1 MKPVLEVCVDSTA
14 SAIAAQ
20 KGGADRLELCAD
32 LVIGGTTPSL
42 ALLRQVK
49 AETGLP
55 VRALLRPRFG
65 DFCYDPYEL
74 KQMEECAAELVYAGA
89 DGIVTGVLT
98 PDGSLD
104 VEALRPIYGAASRA
118 AAETNRPVALT
129 LHRAFDVCRD
139 PFAALES
146 AKELGLSTILTSG
159 QAASAPAGAPLLRQ
173 LVEHADGIEI
183 LIGAGVSASNIP
195 SLAEQTGA
203 CSFHLSGK
211 QVLDS
216 RMAFRR
222 EGVPM
227 GLPGFS
233 EFDLWQTSEQNIRAA
248 RNALD
253 RVFAE
258 R

>member
-1 MKPVLEVCVDSTA
+1 MPYTLEVCVDSTA
-14 SAIAAQ
+14 SALAA
-20 KGGADRLELCAD
+20 KRGGADRLELCAD

-65 DFCYDPYEL
+65 DFCYDRYEL
-74 KQMEECAAELVYAGA
+74 AQMEQSAAELVEAGA

-98 PDGSLD
+98 PDGALD
-104 VEALRPIYGAASRA
+104 VDALHPIYAAARRA
-118 AAETNRPVALT
+118 AAAAGRPVACT

-139 PFAALES
+139 PFAALAA
-146 AKELGLSTILTSG
+146 AKELGLATILTSG
-159 QAASAPAGAPLLRQ
+159 QAARSD
-173 LVEHADGIEI
+173 VEI
-183 LIGAGVSASNIP
+183 LVGAGVSAGNLP
-195 SLAEQTGA
+195 ALAAQTGA
-203 CSFHLSGK
+203 RAFHLSGK

-216 RMAFRR
+216 RMTFRR

-233 EFDLWQTSEQNIRAA
+233 EFALWQTDAGVIRRA
-248 RNALD
+248 RSALD
-253 RVFAE
+253 SL
-258 R
+258 